1 MSIGTGSMGVALKT
15 DGTLWAWGW
24 NGGGYLGQN
33 NQVHYSSPVQVGSDT
48 TWSKISAGHGHV
60 TALKTD
66 GTAWGIGSNSR
77 GEIANQSFAGPG
89 KYFSSPV
96 QIGSET
102 DWSDIFGHYEHTS
115 LIKES

>member
-1 MSIGTGSMGVALKT
+1 MSIGTGSMGLALKT

-33 NQVHYSSPVQVGSDT
+33 NTTHYSSPVQVGSDT
-48 TWSKISAGHGHV
+48 TWSKISAGGGHV

-89 KYFSSPV
+89 KYYSSPV

-102 DWSDIFGHYEHTS
+102 DWSDIFAQYENTS

>member
-1 MSIGTGSMGVALKT
+1 MQAFLSKYKNFITFFILLLLLISIK
-15 DGTLWAWGW
+15 
-24 NGGGYLGQN
+24 
-33 NQVHYSSPVQVGSDT
+33 
-48 TWSKISAGHGHV
+48 
-60 TALKTD
+60 
-66 GTAWGIGSNSR
+66 
-77 GEIANQSFAGPG
+77 IANPSFAGPG